1 MLYDLKNNLPIIDY
15 YFDGTDNFINP
26 VNSKVIYSDRLTR
39 DDNNNGVKYK
49 IRLTEHLNNILLND
63 STNVNL
69 GLFVSTNVNNV
80 LVSKISNSTNQDIL
94 QSVPRT
100 SILSPEGTI
109 LHGSN
114 SNVQEDLRAKFEIY
128 YTETE
133 N

>member
-1 MLYDLKNNLPIIDY
+1 MAVGKFIPGIKFKFIPVVCSLY
-15 YFDGTDNFINP
+15 
-26 VNSKVIYSDRLTR
+26 
-39 DDNNNGVKYK
+39 
-49 IRLTEHLNNILLND
+49 
-63 STNVNL
+63 
-69 GLFVSTNVNNV
+69 GLV

-114 SNVQEDLRAKFEIY
+114 TNVQEDLRAKFEIY